1 MLIKREYVL
10 EILNQIIIAA
20 QGKRCN
26 NENKNSI

>member
-1 MLIKREYVL
+1 MYDRELVT

-20 QGKRCN
+20 RGKRCN